1 MLGKPPKEHRCS
13 CLPTIEP
20 GKWECM
26 SDHNRVKQIPAKLG
40 SLKFR
45 EKEMTTLLENL
56 LLYNMRII
64 QLLGLRGIGK
74 SSLARNTLHYVKER
88 KMFTGGIFNIQ
99 MKNVRTNID
108 MLTLI
113 RRTIMRFLDLS
124 TEEK

>member
-1 MLGKPPKEHRCS
+1 
-13 CLPTIEP
+13 
-20 GKWECM
+20 
-26 SDHNRVKQIPAKLG
+26 
-40 SLKFR
+40 
-45 EKEMTTLLENL
+45 MTTLLENL
-56 LLYNMRII
+56 LLHNMRII